1 MVNDFSPLTTK
12 TPVSSLAWSTSRRQ
26 CRVVACP
33 LPPCP
38 VTQSIYSLFIG
49 KRKPVLSLLSD
60 EQMVA
65 QEHSPPKPG
74 SPRHFSFSPTT
85 ASPRTTSPGARPSS
99 RSPLSPFD
107 TETFTWPDVRELCS
121 KYASHDE
128 AFQAEGSR
136 HRGPPVNRSR
146 SAPENMMEPPLA
158 GRVGRC
164 CSVGARR
171 GQGGPEAAQPEPP
184 GRLPQSRPVGEEA
197 LYVTA
202 DLTLENNRRVIV
214 MEKVPLPCPAG
225 GLEEGSGQGPHTPV
239 AAVGQGLDFQ
249 ESGISR
255 SPEYWQKEEGPR
267 DPADPGQQ
275 GRVRNLREKF
285 QALNSVG

>member
-1 MVNDFSPLTTK
+1 M
-12 TPVSSLAWSTSRRQ
+12 
-26 CRVVACP
+26 
-33 LPPCP
+33 
-38 VTQSIYSLFIG
+38 
-49 KRKPVLSLLSD
+49 LSLLHY
-60 EQMVA
+60 EQAVA

-74 SPRHFSFSPTT
+74 CPRHLSISPT
-85 ASPRTTSPGARPSS
+85 AANPRTTLPGVRPSS
-99 RSPLSPFD
+99 RSPLIPFD
-107 TETFTWPDVRELCS
+107 TETFNWPDVRELCS

-136 HRGPPVNRSR
+136 PRGPPVNRSR
-146 SAPENMMEPPLA
+146 SAPENMVEPPLA

-164 CSVGARR
+164 CSVGSGR
-171 GQGGPEAAQPEPP
+171 GRAGPEAAQPQPL

-214 MEKVPLPCPAG
+214 MEKGPLPYPAA
-225 GLEEGSGQGPHTPV
+225 GLEEGSGQGPSSP
-239 AAVGQGLDFQ
+239 AAMVGQGLDFQ

-255 SPEYWQKEEGPR
+255 SPEYWPKEEAPR
-267 DPADPGQQ
+267 DPADPSQQ

-285 QALNSVG
+285 QALNSIG